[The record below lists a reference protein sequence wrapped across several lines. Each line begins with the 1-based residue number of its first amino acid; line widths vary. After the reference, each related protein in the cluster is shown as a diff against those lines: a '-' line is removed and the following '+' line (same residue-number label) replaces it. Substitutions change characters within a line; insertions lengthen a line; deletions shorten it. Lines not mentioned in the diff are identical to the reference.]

1 MECKIKN
8 RHKLISDYLMG
19 ELLDDDAKIF
29 EEHYFQCEVCF
40 KELKIAEDAI
50 SLIKNEGTKIFKPE
64 GKFEANRKLFLPGLS
79 APLRW
84 GIAFSSIVI
93 LAVVLYFL
101 FQNKQG
107 IINEK
112 IISQEENTFP
122 NDKIVI
128 DSLEEKKLQP
138 NNNLAELNDPA
149 FKPDPYF
156 EEWITENVRS
166 ENIIDTIVSPETGE
180 RFYNQNILF
189 HVKMKNFGNGI
200 SLKILNNLEKEI
212 FMTNTNIDEEY
223 QFKVQITPEVFNKS
237 GLYYWR
243 IENENEVLFTG
254 KFYFLNHS
262 EN

>member
-1 MECKIKN
+1 MKCKIKD

-19 ELLDDDAKIF
+19 ELPDDDAKVF
-29 EEHYFQCEVCF
+29 EEHYFQCETCF

-50 SLIKNEGTKIFKPE
+50 NLIKKEGAEIFKPE
-64 GKFEANRKLFLPGLS
+64 RKFYEANRKLFFPGLA

-84 GIAFSSIVI
+84 GIAFSSIVF

-112 IISQEENTFP
+112 IITQDENVFP

-128 DSLEEKKLQP
+128 DSLEEKNLQP
-138 NNNLAELNDPA
+138 NNDLAELNDPA
-149 FKPDPYF
+149 FKPNPYF

-166 ENIIDTIVSPETGE
+166 DNDIIDTVFSPQIGE
-180 RFYNQNILF
+180 KFYNKEIIFKWSMSENTSAF
-189 HVKMKNFGNGI
+189 
-200 SLKILNNLEKEI
+200 LKILNNNEEEI
-212 FMTNTNIDEEY
+212 FASTEQSQSLVFRIQVNPKA
-223 QFKVQITPEVFNKS
+223 FKQS

-243 IENENEVLFTG
+243 IEDENEVLYVG
-254 KFYFLNHS
+254 KFYFLR
-262 EN
+262 